1 MLGMGNSG
9 PRGKIFAVADIGS
22 GSASV
27 AICAGGSGKP
37 ARIIAAA
44 STILPIEDRKG
55 DATMTGVISA
65 LSESANKAFTAAQA
79 LKTGHVQDVY
89 AIIRAPWTKSK
100 AIRAAKK
107 LPSDE
112 KINDAVIGALAQ
124 EALGG
129 EKDLDR
135 ANLLEASVVRVEL
148 NGYPTA
154 KPVGKRAH
162 AVVVSAIASECEPRM
177 KSAVEETLTR
187 VFSSK
192 PSLRSGTRALLTVL
206 RERSVAHADYLIVD
220 MTSEATSI
228 VSIHKSTPMGYVVVP
243 EGTRTILKR
252 VAGKGLPEETL
263 TLIGMLARDH
273 CEDAACDSVREG
285 MAKVEQDLIKTF
297 GEAMAKLTTVRRLP
311 KNLVLSAESPMA
323 EWLSHFFSRIDFTQ
337 FTITAQPFSVEI
349 LNSKDLA
356 SLVESQ
362 SKTTD
367 IGILSAAALVN
378 SEL

>member
-27 AICAGGSGKP
+27 AICAGGRGKP

-112 KINDAVIGALAQ
+112 KINDAVISALAQ

-154 KPVGKRAH
+154 NP
-162 AVVVSAIASECEPRM
+162 
-177 KSAVEETLTR
+177 
-187 VFSSK
+187 
-192 PSLRSGTRALLTVL
+192 
-206 RERSVAHADYLIVD
+206 
-220 MTSEATSI
+220 
-228 VSIHKSTPMGYVVVP
+228 
-243 EGTRTILKR
+243 
-252 VAGKGLPEETL
+252 
-263 TLIGMLARDH
+263 
-273 CEDAACDSVREG
+273 
-285 MAKVEQDLIKTF
+285 
-297 GEAMAKLTTVRRLP
+297 
-311 KNLVLSAESPMA
+311 
-323 EWLSHFFSRIDFTQ
+323 
-337 FTITAQPFSVEI
+337 
-349 LNSKDLA
+349 
-356 SLVESQ
+356 
-362 SKTTD
+362 
-367 IGILSAAALVN
+367 
-378 SEL
+378 